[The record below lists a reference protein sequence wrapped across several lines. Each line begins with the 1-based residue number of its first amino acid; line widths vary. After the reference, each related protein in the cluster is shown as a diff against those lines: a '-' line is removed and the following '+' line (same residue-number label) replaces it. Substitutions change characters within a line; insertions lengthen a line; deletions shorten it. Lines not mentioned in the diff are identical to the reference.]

1 MDLEYSFTVISF
13 TKMALKSY
21 LDYERNHVR
30 FLLQHI
36 TWRLHLLQ
44 QAFCDTLQYL
54 TLYNYIKNCDSQVQL
69 LKKKR
74 TKLVCG
80 IWSSSDQ

>member
-1 MDLEYSFTVISF
+1 MPTCIVINIYEKMDLEYSFTVISF

-54 TLYNYIKNCDSQVQL
+54 NTLL
-69 LKKKR
+69 LYL
-74 TKLVCG
+74 KL
-80 IWSSSDQ
+80 